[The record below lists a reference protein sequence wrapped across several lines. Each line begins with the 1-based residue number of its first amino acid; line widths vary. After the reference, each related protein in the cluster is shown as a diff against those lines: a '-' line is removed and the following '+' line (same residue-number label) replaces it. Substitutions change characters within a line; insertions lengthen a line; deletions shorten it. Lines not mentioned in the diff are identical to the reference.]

1 MEYNNPSEIVK
12 DLNFGNDARSKVLAG
27 VDKLA
32 AAVKSTLGASGMCV
46 IYEDAL
52 GSPVITK
59 DGVTVAE
66 SVVLIDPVENIGAK
80 LVKQASAKTVAEAG
94 DGTTTSIVLAEALL
108 KNINDTITK
117 KANISIREIKDG
129 IQTGLDKVNKFL
141 QNESVEVKGDTLEH
155 VSSISCNNDRE
166 LGSIIASAYK
176 EVGKN
181 GVVMME
187 ESESEKTYS
196 EIVDGVQFE
205 AGLTSPHFTTNKDK
219 GIAELD
225 NPAILIVNSNIPSL
239 RKIQNVLE
247 HVIKNRQSLL
257 IVAQIDEKAKSALL
271 MNKIKGNINVNIVDL
286 PGFAGTRQG
295 TLEDLS
301 ILTGAK
307 VISEELGDDLDLIK
321 PDVLGSA
328 LKSVTDNDRTVL
340 TVDKNTDLV
349 QKRIKEVEKLLKN
362 EKDGLQKKF
371 LQQRLSMLSG
381 SVGMIR
387 VGAVSKVELKE
398 KKDRV
403 EDAIYATKAAIRE
416 GIVSGGGIA
425 LLNAAQE
432 LEKSNNIGEK
442 ILAKSIKAPF
452 TTIMSNAGIENYEMP
467 TNTGVGFDVISG
479 NSVEMIKAGIVDPVL
494 VTKTALKNAVS
505 VAATIASAD
514 CIVSNIRINPY
525 ESN

>member
-1 MEYNNPSEIVK
+1 MEFNNPSEIVK

-66 SVVLIDPVENIGAK
+66 SVVLLDPVENIGAK

-94 DGTTTSIVLAEALL
+94 DGTTTSIVLTEALL
-108 KNINDTITK
+108 KNINETDSNK
-117 KANISIREIKDG
+117 SIREIKDG
-129 IQTGLDKVNKFL
+129 IYSGLEKVNKFL
-141 QNESVEVKGDTLEH
+141 ENESVEVKGDLLEH
-155 VSSISCNNDRE
+155 VSSISCNNDKE
-166 LGSIIASAYK
+166 LGKIISEAYK

-219 GIAELD
+219 GVAELD

-247 HVIKNRQSLL
+247 HVIKTRQSLL
-257 IVAQIDEKAKSALL
+257 IIAQIDEKAKSALL

-307 VISEELGDDLDLIK
+307 VISEELGDDLDLIQ

-349 QKRIKEVEKLLKN
+349 QERIKEVEKLLKN

-416 GIVSGGGIA
+416 GIVPGGGIA

-432 LEKSNNIGEK
+432 LEKSDNIGEK
-442 ILAKSIKAPF
+442 ILANSIKAPF
-452 TTIMSNAGIENYEMP
+452 TTIMNNAGIENYETP
-467 TNTGVGFDVISG
+467 NKIGVGFDVISG

-525 ESN
+525 ESR

>member
-12 DLNFGNDARSKVLAG
+12 DLNFGNDAKSKVLAG

-117 KANISIREIKDG
+117 ENNISIREVKDG

-141 QNESVEVKGDTLEH
+141 ENESVEVKGDTLEH

-196 EIVDGVQFE
+196 EIVDGVQFDS
-205 AGLTSPHFTTNKDK
+205 GLTSPHFTTNKDK
-219 GIAELD
+219 QVAEL
-225 NPAILIVNSNIPSL
+225 NEPVVLIVNSKIPSL

-247 HVIKNRQSLL
+247 HVIQNRKDLL
-257 IVAQIDEKAKSALL
+257 IIADIDEKAKSALV
-271 MNKIKGNINVNIVDL
+271 MNKIKGNINVNIIGV
-286 PGFAGTRQG
+286 PGFMQTRQG

-307 VISEELGDDLDLIK
+307 IISEELGDDLDLIK

-340 TVDKNTDLV
+340 TVNKDTDLV
-349 QKRIKEVEKLLKN
+349 KERIKEVEKLIAEEKN
-362 EKDGLQKKF
+362 GFMKKTITAKTQHVKRF
-371 LQQRLSMLSG
+371 SWYDTRRC
-381 SVGMIR
+381 SV
-387 VGAVSKVELKE
+387 
-398 KKDRV
+398 
-403 EDAIYATKAAIRE
+403 
-416 GIVSGGGIA
+416 
-425 LLNAAQE
+425 
-432 LEKSNNIGEK
+432 KS
-442 ILAKSIKAPF
+442 
-452 TTIMSNAGIENYEMP
+452 
-467 TNTGVGFDVISG
+467 
-479 NSVEMIKAGIVDPVL
+479 
-494 VTKTALKNAVS
+494 
-505 VAATIASAD
+505 
-514 CIVSNIRINPY
+514 
-525 ESN
+525 

>member
-12 DLNFGNDARSKVLAG
+12 DLNFGNEARSKVLSG

-32 AAVKSTLGASGMCV
+32 AAGKSTLGASGMCV

-66 SVVLIDPVENIGAK
+66 SVVLLDPVENIGAR

-94 DGTTTSIVLAEALL
+94 DGTTTSIVLTEALL
-108 KNINDTITK
+108 KNINEELS
-117 KANISIREIKDG
+117 NSSIREIKDG
-129 IQTGLDKVNKFL
+129 VYTGLEKVNKYL
-141 QNESVEVKGDTLEH
+141 EEQSVEVEGDLLEH
-155 VSSISCNNDRE
+155 VSSISCNNDKQ
-166 LGSIIASAYK
+166 LGKIISQAYK

-187 ESESEKTYS
+187 ESESEKTFS
-196 EIVDGVQFE
+196 EVVDGVQFE

-219 GIAELD
+219 GVAELD
-225 NPAILIVNSNIPSL
+225 NPAILIVNCNIPNL

-247 HVIKNRQSLL
+247 YVIQQRKSLL
-257 IVAQIDEKAKSALL
+257 IIAQIDEKAKSALL
-271 MNKIKGNINVNIVDL
+271 MNKIKGNIDVNIIDL
-286 PGFAGTRQG
+286 PGFMSTRQG

-307 VISEELGDDLDLIK
+307 VINEELGDDLDLIQ

-328 LKSVTDNDRTVL
+328 LKSVTDNEKTVL
-340 TVDKNTDLV
+340 TVDKNTKVV
-349 QKRIKEVEKLLKN
+349 QKRIADVEKLIEK
-362 EKDGLQKKF
+362 EKDQFLKKH

-403 EDAIYATKAAIRE
+403 EDAIYATKAALRE
-416 GIVSGGGIA
+416 GIVAGGGIA

-452 TTIMSNAGIENYEMP
+452 TTIMSNAGIENYETP

-505 VAATIASAD
+505 VATTITSAD
-514 CIVSNIRINPY
+514 CIVSNIRINPN
-525 ESN
+525 ESR

>member
-1 MEYNNPSEIVK
+1 MEFNNPSEIVK

-66 SVVLIDPVENIGAK
+66 SVVLLDPVENIGAR

-94 DGTTTSIVLAEALL
+94 DGTTTSIVLTEALL
-108 KNINDTITK
+108 KNINEELSSS
-117 KANISIREIKDG
+117 SIREIKDG
-129 IQTGLDKVNKFL
+129 VYTGLEKVNKYL
-141 QNESVEVKGDTLEH
+141 EEQSVEVKGDLLEH
-155 VSSISCNNDRE
+155 VSSISCNNDKE
-166 LGSIIASAYK
+166 LGKIISQAYK

-187 ESESEKTYS
+187 ESESEKTFA
-196 EIVDGVQFE
+196 EVVDGVQFE

-219 GIAELD
+219 GVAELD
-225 NPAILIVNSNIPSL
+225 NPAILIVNCNIPNL

-247 HVIKNRQSLL
+247 HVIKHRQSLL
-257 IVAQIDEKAKSALL
+257 IIAQIDEKAKSALL
-271 MNKIKGNINVNIVDL
+271 MNKIKGNIDVNIIDL
-286 PGFAGTRQG
+286 PGFMSTRQG

-307 VISEELGDDLDLIK
+307 VINEELGDDLDLIQ

-328 LKSVTDNDRTVL
+328 LKSVTDNEKTVL
-340 TVDKNTDLV
+340 TVDKNTKVV
-349 QKRIKEVEKLLKN
+349 QKRIADVEKLIEK
-362 EKDGLQKKF
+362 EKDAFLKKH

-403 EDAIYATKAAIRE
+403 EDAIYATKAALRE
-416 GIVSGGGIA
+416 GIVAGGGIA

-452 TTIMSNAGIENYEMP
+452 TTIMSNAGIENYETP

-505 VAATIASAD
+505 VATTITSAD
-514 CIVSNIRINPY
+514 CIVSNIRLNPN
-525 ESN
+525 ESR

>member
-1 MEYNNPSEIVK
+1 MEFNNPSEIVK

-66 SVVLIDPVENIGAK
+66 SVVLLDPVENIGAK

-94 DGTTTSIVLAEALL
+94 DGTTTSIVLTEALL
-108 KNINDTITK
+108 KNINEELSSS
-117 KANISIREIKDG
+117 SIREIKDG
-129 IQTGLDKVNKFL
+129 VYTGLEKVNKYL
-141 QNESVEVKGDTLEH
+141 EEQSVEVEGDLLEH
-155 VSSISCNNDRE
+155 VSSISCNNDKE
-166 LGSIIASAYK
+166 LGKIISQAYK

-187 ESESEKTYS
+187 ESESEKTFA
-196 EIVDGVQFE
+196 EVVDGVQFE

-219 GIAELD
+219 GVAELD
-225 NPAILIVNSNIPSL
+225 NPAILIVNCNIPNL

-247 HVIKNRQSLL
+247 HVIKHRQSLL
-257 IVAQIDEKAKSALL
+257 IIAQIDEKAKSALL
-271 MNKIKGNINVNIVDL
+271 MNKIKGNIDVNIIDL
-286 PGFAGTRQG
+286 PGFMSTRQG

-307 VISEELGDDLDLIK
+307 VINEELGDDLDLIQ
-321 PDVLGSA
+321 PDVLGYA
-328 LKSVTDNDRTVL
+328 LKSVTDNEKTVL
-340 TVDKNTDLV
+340 TVDKNTKVV
-349 QKRIKEVEKLLKN
+349 QKRIADVEKLIEK
-362 EKDGLQKKF
+362 EKDPFLKKH

-403 EDAIYATKAAIRE
+403 EDAIYATKAALRE
-416 GIVSGGGIA
+416 GIVAGGGIA

-452 TTIMSNAGIENYEMP
+452 TTIMSNAGIENYETP

-505 VAATIASAD
+505 VATTITSAD
-514 CIVSNIRINPY
+514 CIVSNIRLNPN
-525 ESN
+525 ESR

>member
-1 MEYNNPSEIVK
+1 MEFNNPSEIVK
-12 DLNFGNDARSKVLAG
+12 DLNFGNEARSKVLSG

-66 SVVLIDPVENIGAK
+66 SVVLLDPVENIGAK

-94 DGTTTSIVLAEALL
+94 DGTTTSIVLTEALL
-108 KNINDTITK
+108 KNINETDSNK
-117 KANISIREIKDG
+117 SIREIKDG
-129 IQTGLDKVNKFL
+129 IYSGLEKVNKFL
-141 QNESVEVKGDTLEH
+141 ENESVEVKGDLLEH
-155 VSSISCNNDRE
+155 VSSISCNNDKE
-166 LGSIIASAYK
+166 LGKIISEAYK

-205 AGLTSPHFTTNKDK
+205 AGLTSPHFTTNKDN
-219 GIAELD
+219 GVAELD
-225 NPAILIVNSNIPSL
+225 NPAILIVNSKIPSL

-247 HVIKNRQSLL
+247 HVIKTRKSLL
-257 IVAQIDEKAKSALL
+257 IMAQIDEKAKSALL

-307 VISEELGDDLDLIK
+307 VISEELGDDLDLIQ

-340 TVDKNTDLV
+340 TVDKNSDLV
-349 QKRIKEVEKLLKN
+349 QERIKEVEKLLKN
-362 EKDGLQKKF
+362 EKDGMQKKF

-416 GIVSGGGIA
+416 GIVPGGGIA
-425 LLNAAQE
+425 LLNAAQQ
-432 LEKSNNIGEK
+432 LEKSDNIGEK
-442 ILAKSIKAPF
+442 ILANSIKAPF
-452 TTIMSNAGIENYEMP
+452 TTIMNNAGIENYETP
-467 TNTGVGFDVISG
+467 SKIGVGFDVISG

-525 ESN
+525 EGR